1 MKKVRVICG
10 TDLRSLQTSK
20 KRHRWY
26 RDLLGAER
34 TIDRTPGIHPGKG
47 GSTGV
52 EKRLGFTSAVTTL
65 ANVMGATDLDR
76 GQC

>member
-1 MKKVRVICG
+1 
-10 TDLRSLQTSK
+10 LRSLQFYK

-47 GSTGV
+47 GSTRV
-52 EKRLGFTSAVTTL
+52 EKRLGFTSAVTIS
-65 ANVMGATDLDR
+65 ANVMGVTDLDR
-76 GQC
+76 GEC